1 MKDLIK
7 SFWALL
13 RECPL
18 LPQPAFRYAE
28 QEYWQYISIGRRS

>member
-1 MKDLIK
+1 MKELMN

-18 LPQPAFRYAE
+18 LPQPQFRYAE
-28 QEYWQYISIGRRS
+28 QEYWHSLR